1 MLQFLYFV
9 FFKLEGGIQMKV
21 MVPFAEGFE
30 EVEALTIVDV
40 LRRADIQVDTV
51 GVIGSVIN
59 GAHGIRVMVDKRL
72 SEVKQA
78 DYDAIILPGGNPGYI
93 NLGRSGQLIEMVK
106 KFNSQNKLIG
116 AICGAPSI
124 LAKEGLLDNKRAT
137 IYPGNEKLL
146 AYPRDKPV
154 VIDGN
159 IITSQGPGTA
169 MEFAIRIVEKLLGTD
184 KALKLKQE
192 LVA

>member
-72 SEVKQA
+72 SEVKQD

-93 NLGRSGQLIEMVK
+93 NLGRSGQLIEMLK

-137 IYPGNEKLL
+137 IFPGNEKLL

-169 MEFAIRIVEKLLGTD
+169 MEFALKIVEKLLGLD
-184 KALKLKQE
+184 KAQKLKQE

>member
-1 MLQFLYFV
+1 
-9 FFKLEGGIQMKV
+9 MKV

-40 LRRADIQVDTV
+40 LRRAGIQVDTV
-51 GVIGSVIN
+51 GVVGSVIN
-59 GAHGIRVMVDKRL
+59 SAHGIRIMVDKRL
-72 SEVKQA
+72 SEVTHT

-93 NLGRSGQLIEMVK
+93 NLGRSTQVIEMVK

-116 AICGAPSI
+116 AICASPSI

-169 MEFAIRIVEKLLGTD
+169 MEFALKIVEKLLGLD
-184 KALKLKQE
+184 KAQKLRQE
-192 LVA
+192 LVV